1 MAYDDKIH
9 RHDRQVK
16 IMLDTEI
23 FQELRDVATA
33 HKLQHS
39 VLSRQIIEAALKA
52 IRESGKLPL
61 GLDERQR
68 A

>member
-23 FQELRDVATA
+23 FEELREVATA
-33 HKLQHS
+33 NKLQHS
-39 VLSRQIIEAALKA
+39 VLSREVIEAFLKVV
-52 IRESGKLPL
+52 RESGKLPL
-61 GLDERQR
+61 GLDQR
-68 A
+68 KRA